1 MFRLE
6 NAQSLVGIVL
16 AMGICWLLSED
27 RRRFPWKLAIG
38 AVLVQ
43 AALVLALFG
52 LPALRAAL
60 QGVGHAVDGLSAST
74 QAGVAFVFGFLAG
87 TPNQP
92 YALTDPGSLFVFAFR
107 VLPVIL
113 VVCALA
119 ALLWHWRILKW
130 ITQGFGVV
138 FEKTMG
144 LRGPPALATAA
155 TVFMGQVEGPIFIRS
170 YLPSLSRSELFMLI
184 AVGMSCVSGS
194 TMVAYA
200 TILKDVL
207 PNAAS
212 HVLTASIISAP
223 AGVLLARIL
232 VPRTPEAEVSE
243 PLKPEEDKVYES
255 SVDALIKGTSDGLAI
270 VLNIAATLIV
280 FVALVAMVNG
290 VFGLFPP
297 VAGAPVSVERIL
309 GVVFAPLAWA
319 LGVRWADAPTAG
331 SLLGVKL
338 VLTEFTAFIRMGA
351 IPAGGIDER
360 TRVIMTYALCG
371 FANIASVGIN
381 VAGYSVLVPERRT
394 EIMGMVWKAMM
405 AGFLATC
412 LTASV
417 VGAMPS
423 ELFGHELKPPAPAP
437 APVLQPTLAPNPAAA
452 STAAPSVTS
461 QPASKP

>member
-6 NAQSLVGIVL
+6 NAQSLVGVVL
-16 AMGICWLLSED
+16 VIGVCWALSEG

-43 AALVLALFG
+43 GLLVLALFG
-52 LPALRAAL
+52 LPVLRAGL
-60 QGVGHAVDGLSAST
+60 IEMGQAVDGLGSST

-87 TPNQP
+87 TPDQP
-92 YALTDPGSLFVFAFR
+92 YAVTNPGSMFILGFR

-130 ITQGFGVV
+130 ITQGFGLV

-200 TILKDVL
+200 TILKNVL

-232 VPRTPEAEVSE
+232 VPRIPETERSE
-243 PLKPEEDKVYES
+243 PLDPAQDKVYES
-255 SVDALIKGTSDGLAI
+255 SVDALIKGTSDGLSI
-270 VLNIAATLIV
+270 VLNVAATLIV

-290 VFGLFPP
+290 VLGMAGP
-297 VAGAPVSVERIL
+297 VAGAPISVERVL
-309 GVVFAPLAWA
+309 GIIFAPLAWA
-319 LGVRWADAPTAG
+319 LGIRWADAPTAG
-331 SLLGVKL
+331 ALLGAKL
-338 VLTEFTAFIRMGA
+338 VLTEFTAFIRLGA
-351 IPAGGIDER
+351 IPAGAIDER
-360 TRVIMTYALCG
+360 TRVILTYALCG

-381 VAGYSVLVPERRT
+381 VAGYTILVPERRQ

-417 VGAMPS
+417 VGAMPQ
-423 ELFGHELKPPAPAP
+423 ELFAR
-437 APVLQPTLAPNPAAA
+437 
-452 STAAPSVTS
+452 
-461 QPASKP
+461 

>member
-1 MFRLE
+1 MFGPE
-6 NAQSLVGIVL
+6 NAQSLVGVASVL
-16 AMGICWLLSED
+16 AICWALSEN
-27 RRRFPWKLAIG
+27 RGRFPWKLTIG
-38 AVLVQ
+38 AIVVQ
-43 AALVLALFG
+43 AVLVLALFG
-52 LPALRAAL
+52 VPAIRAGLA
-60 QGVGHAVDGLSAST
+60 GVGQGVDGLSNST

-87 TPNQP
+87 TPDQP
-92 YALTDPGSLFVFAFR
+92 YTLTNPGSLFVFAFR

-130 ITQGFGVV
+130 ITQGFGIV

-170 YLPSLSRSELFMLI
+170 YLPSLTRSELFMLI

-200 TILKDVL
+200 TILRDVL
-207 PNAAS
+207 PNAAA

-232 VPRTPEAEVSE
+232 VPRMPEAETSDQF
-243 PLKPEEDKVYES
+243 PAAEDKVYDS
-255 SVDALIKGTSDGLAI
+255 SVDALIKGTTDGLSI
-270 VLNIAATLIV
+270 VLNVAATLIV
-280 FVALVAMVNG
+280 FVAIVAMLNG
-290 VFGLFPP
+290 ILGMFPNIG
-297 VAGAPVSVERIL
+297 GAPPSVERGL
-309 GVVFAPLAWA
+309 GVIFAPLAWA
-319 LGVRWADAPTAG
+319 LGIRWDDAPTAG
-331 SLLGVKL
+331 TLLGVKL
-338 VLTEFTAFIRMGA
+338 VLTEFTAFIRLGH

-381 VAGYSVLVPERRT
+381 LAGYSVLVPERRA

-405 AGFLATC
+405 CGFLATC

-417 VGAMPS
+417 VGAMPAG
-423 ELFGHELKPPAPAP
+423 LFGG
-437 APVLQPTLAPNPAAA
+437 
-452 STAAPSVTS
+452 
-461 QPASKP
+461 